1 MVPVGKDDCPA
12 AEPAWMSVTGEPDS
26 ITFTASGAK
35 FSILITCVL
44 SEQGTSGTP
53 GKIFVEDD
61 ASGAVYVEACCVPL
75 CPVVTPSSLMFY
87 TVQVWCARRS
97 IGVRNLFSN
106 RELC

>member
-1 MVPVGKDDCPA
+1 MVPVRKDDCPA

-26 ITFTASGAK
+26 ITFAASGAK

-44 SEQGTSGTP
+44 SEHGPTGCSLTP
-53 GKIFVEDD
+53 DGIFVKDD
-61 ASGAVYVEACCVPL
+61 AFGAVDVEACCVPL

-97 IGVRNLFSN
+97 IGVRNLFS
-106 RELC
+106 